1 MFKWKKLGRIFN
13 PADLKGEHWMREY
26 AQAPSIII
34 FDNYVRV
41 YFSSRPLPD
50 GNGQYISRLGY
61 IDLNRK
67 NLFDIVG
74 ICHEPILPVGSLG
87 TFDEFGTYP
96 ASVIKTQN
104 EIRVYYAGW
113 TRCESVP
120 FNAAIG
126 VALSYDNG
134 NTFTK
139 IGEGPV
145 LAFTPDEPYVLGSP
159 KIRKFKDTWYLW
171 YSSGRTWI
179 PNNGSPQPVYKIRM
193 AYSADGIEWT
203 RIGKNLID
211 DRLEENECQASPDVF
226 YYKGIYHMFFSYRPN
241 LNFKEKGRGYK
252 IGYAWS
258 KDLLT
263 WQRDDAQAG
272 IDVSESGW
280 DSDSVSYGFV
290 FELDN
295 EIYMLHQGN
304 EIGRYGFGLAQLESH
319 N

>member
-1 MFKWKKLGRIFN
+1 MFRWKKLGQVFN
-13 PADLKGEHWMREY
+13 PVELKGNHWMKEY
-26 AQAPSIII
+26 AQAPSVLI
-34 FDNYVRV
+34 FDTYVRV
-41 YFSSRPLPD
+41 YFSSRPRPD
-50 GNGQYISRLGY
+50 LNGQYVSRLGF
-61 IDLNRK
+61 IDLDRRD
-67 NLFDIVG
+67 LFKIVN
-74 ICHEPILPVGSLG
+74 ICSEPILPLGSLG

-96 ASVIKTQN
+96 ASVIQTGN

-126 VALSYDNG
+126 VALSYDKG
-134 NTFTK
+134 ESFSK

-145 LAFTPDEPYVLGSP
+145 LSFTPDEPYVLGSP
-159 KIRKFKDTWYLW
+159 KIRRFNDKWYLW
-171 YSSGRTWI
+171 YSSGRTWLH
-179 PNNGSPQPVYKIRM
+179 NNGSPQPVYKIRI
-193 AYSADGIEWT
+193 AESTDGIEWN

-226 YYKGIYHMFFSYRPN
+226 YYKGIYHMFFSYRYN

-258 KDLLT
+258 NDLIN
-263 WQRDDAQAG
+263 WNRDDTKVG
-272 IDVSESGW
+272 IDVSDSGW

-295 EIYMLHQGN
+295 QIYMFHQGN
-304 EIGRYGFGLAQLESH
+304 EMGRYGFGLAQLESY